1 MAGIIIWIIVLWF
14 IVANVKKNPKNT
26 SRGVPSQSSSPQ
38 RSQERPERVNSSQ
51 GNQMRPE
58 QMNTSQGNQM
68 RPERTNT
75 FPGNQEEL
83 KRRLMEKYAGR
94 TAQPPEKKVQ
104 PREKKEYAPQQK
116 PDILAKAAANVA
128 EDFEEKPISS
138 QNIPKVNGMT
148 EAQIVQKADELAEV
162 DLYKIYEVPQ
172 MQQDSE
178 LMKMVSDIMAKGVD
192 TEPAFSRDFVAE
204 GLDMISNMTL

>member
-26 SRGVPSQSSSPQ
+26 GRGVPSQSNPPQ
-38 RSQERPERVNSSQ
+38 RSQARPERVNSSQ

-58 QMNTSQGNQM
+58 QMNTSQGNRM

-94 TAQPPEKKVQ
+94 TAQPPEKEGAAK
-104 PREKKEYAPQQK
+104 RKEG
-116 PDILAKAAANVA
+116 ICSTA
-128 EDFEEKPISS
+128 EA
-138 QNIPKVNGMT
+138 G
-148 EAQIVQKADELAEV
+148 
-162 DLYKIYEVPQ
+162 Y
-172 MQQDSE
+172 
-178 LMKMVSDIMAKGVD
+178 
-192 TEPAFSRDFVAE
+192 FS
-204 GLDMISNMTL
+204 

>member
-1 MAGIIIWIIVLWF
+1 MAGIIIWIIVLLF
-14 IVANVKKNPKNT
+14 IVANVKKNPKNAGT
-26 SRGVPSQSSSPQ
+26 GRPSQPNTPQ
-38 RSQERPERVNSSQ
+38 R
-51 GNQMRPE
+51 NQMRPE
-58 QMNTSQGNQM
+58 QSNASL
-68 RPERTNT
+68 
-75 FPGNQEEL
+75 GNQEEL

-94 TAQPPEKKVQ
+94 TIQQPAKKVQ
-104 PREKKEYAPQQK
+104 PKEKKEYVSQQK
-116 PDILAKAAANVA
+116 PDILTKASANVA

-138 QNIPKVNGMT
+138 QRIPKGNGMT

-172 MQQDSE
+172 LQQDSE

>member
-1 MAGIIIWIIVLWF
+1 MAGIIIWIIVLLF

-26 SRGVPSQSSSPQ
+26 GRGVPSQSNPPQ
-38 RSQERPERVNSSQ
+38 R
-51 GNQMRPE
+51 NQP
-58 QMNTSQGNQM
+58 
-68 RPERTNT
+68 
-75 FPGNQEEL
+75 
-83 KRRLMEKYAGR
+83 
-94 TAQPPEKKVQ
+94 KKV
-104 PREKKEYAPQQK
+104 PSREKKEYVPQQK

-138 QNIPKVNGMT
+138 QNVPKADGMT

-172 MQQDSE
+172 LQQESE

>member
-1 MAGIIIWIIVLWF
+1 MAGIIIWIIVLLF

-26 SRGVPSQSSSPQ
+26 GRGVPSQSNPPQ
-38 RSQERPERVNSSQ
+38 RNQARPERTNPSQ
-51 GNQMRPE
+51 G
-58 QMNTSQGNQM
+58 SQM

-94 TAQPPEKKVQ
+94 TAQQ
-104 PREKKEYAPQQK
+104 PKRVPSREKKEYVPQQK

-138 QNIPKVNGMT
+138 QNVPKADGMT

-172 MQQDSE
+172 LQQESE